1 MDLLEREKDAAVLAA
16 ALAEAVAGRGRIALV
31 SGEAGI
37 GKSAFVEHFIE
48 ANSTGLCVLK
58 GHCDPLFTPTALG
71 PLYDI
76 ARQARADLL
85 AALEGGAPRAAL
97 FSAVLEMMRGAR
109 HANIVLV
116 EDIHWA
122 DEATLDLI
130 KFLGRR
136 IAGTRTLLVL
146 TYREDE
152 VAETP
157 LRQVLGDLA
166 VSKATVRLELPR
178 LSLDAV
184 RRLVDGHPVGGQP
197 VDAGSLHRQT
207 AGNPFFVTE
216 VLSAGAVL
224 PPTVRDAVL
233 ARAARLGPL
242 GRKALDAAAVIGS
255 RIENRLLEPV
265 LNGALDG
272 LAECLKVGMLEPTSD
287 GLAFRHELVREAIL
301 VDLDPA
307 RRRELNR
314 LALKALRGS
323 GRRADLAQLVQYAE
337 DAGDCDAVLEYGAA
351 AARAASGVGAHRE
364 AAAHYAR
371 MLRRAVDRPA
381 AERAALCEAYA
392 EECAIVDRLDE
403 AEDARREAIAL
414 RREAGDR
421 LMEGDNLAELAWPLV
436 RGGRN
441 AAADET
447 CRQAIAVLAAEPPSR
462 QLANAY
468 RIQAHLMMLDRDCAG
483 AIARGRQAIALA
495 ERLDDGATVA
505 AAENVIG
512 TALLVS
518 GDETG
523 LAHLERSLALARR
536 GGRDALVG
544 IGHTNI
550 GVSYGEIY
558 RLADAERHL
567 AEGMAYTGERDL
579 DSANHY
585 MHAWLALTRLYQGRW
600 SEADDLASA
609 LLARPN
615 VSAISRIV
623 ALVALGRV
631 QARRG
636 DVDPQPVLD
645 EALALAA
652 QTGTLQRLAPVRAAR
667 AEAAWLGGDS
677 KRAIAEAS
685 AARDLAIRRKHPW
698 FAGELIYWC
707 RLAGS
712 PMAAPTWLA
721 PPFLLA
727 SRGHWRRAAAEW
739 QRLGCPYEQARALAA
754 GDCAAQIEA
763 LEIFTRLGAAPAS
776 AMLRQRLRAGG
787 IRHIPRGPRATTRSN
802 PFGLTVRELEIL
814 RCLATGLTNGGIG
827 AKLHVSP
834 KTVDHHVSSVLA
846 KMGAASR
853 GEAARI
859 ARAEHLVA

>member
-1 MDLLEREKDAAVLAA
+1 MELLEREKEAAVLAA
-16 ALAEAVAGRGRIALV
+16 ALADAVAGRGRIVLV

-37 GKSAFVEHFIE
+37 GKSAFVEHFVE
-48 ANSTGLCVLK
+48 THGQGLCVLT
-58 GHCDPLFTPTALG
+58 GHCDPLFTPTPLG

-76 ARQARADLL
+76 ARQTRADLL
-85 AALEGGAPRAAL
+85 LALEAGAPRAGL
-97 FSAVLEMMRGAR
+97 FSAVLDMMRGAR
-109 HANIVLV
+109 QANLVLV

-122 DEATLDLI
+122 DEATLDLV

-146 TYREDE
+146 TYREGE
-152 VAETP
+152 VADTP

-166 VSKATVRLELPR
+166 MSKATVRLELPR
-178 LSLDAV
+178 LSLEAV
-184 RRLVDGHPVGGQP
+184 RRLVGDRA

-216 VLSAGAVL
+216 VLSSGVGL

-233 ARAARLGPL
+233 ARAGRLCPRA
-242 GRKALDAAAVIGS
+242 RKALDAAAVIGS
-255 RIENRLLEPV
+255 RIEHRLLEQV
-265 LNGALDG
+265 LDGAPDGSLDG
-272 LAECLKVGMLEPTSD
+272 LAECLRVGMLERVGD
-287 GLAFRHELVREAIL
+287 GVAFRHELVRDAIL
-301 VDLDPA
+301 VDLDPG

-314 LALKALRGS
+314 RALEALGGS

-337 DAGDCDAVLEYGAA
+337 GAGDAAAVLEYGAA
-351 AARAASGVGAHRE
+351 AARAASSVGAHRE

-371 MLRRAVDRPA
+371 MLRQAADRAAP
-381 AERAALCEAYA
+381 ERAALCEAYA
-392 EECAIVDRLDE
+392 EESAIVDRLDE
-403 AEDARREAIAL
+403 AEAVRREAVAL
-414 RREAGDR
+414 RREMGDR
-421 LMEGDNLAELAWPLV
+421 LKEGENLAELAWPLV
-436 RGGRN
+436 RSGRN
-441 AAADET
+441 AAADDT
-447 CRQAIAVLAAEPPSR
+447 CRQAIAVLTAEPPSR

-468 RIQAHLMMLDRDCAG
+468 RIQAHLMMLDRDCSG
-483 AIARGRQAIALA
+483 AIALGRQAIALA
-495 ERLDDGATVA
+495 ERFDDTATVA

-518 GDETG
+518 GDESG
-523 LAHLERSLALARR
+523 LGHLERSIALAHAH
-536 GGRDALVG
+536 GMDALVG

-567 AEGMAYTGERDL
+567 AKGIAYTCERDL

-585 MHAWLALTRLYQGRW
+585 MRAWLALTRLYQGRW
-600 SEADDLASA
+600 TEASEIAAD
-609 LLARPN
+609 LLARPS
-615 VSAISRIV
+615 VSAVSRIV
-623 ALVALGRV
+623 ALAALGRV

-636 DVDPQPVLD
+636 DIDPWPVLD

-652 QTGTLQRLAPVRAAR
+652 QTDTLQRLAPVRAAR

-677 KRAIAEAS
+677 KRAVAEA
-685 AARDLAIRRKHPW
+685 AAACGLAIRRKHPW
-698 FAGELIYWC
+698 FAGELIYWG
-707 RLAGS
+707 RIAGS
-712 PMAAPTWLA
+712 PMAAPSWLA
-721 PPFLLA
+721 PPFLLQ

-754 GDCAAQIEA
+754 GDPPAQIEA
-763 LEIFTRLGAAPAS
+763 LDIFTRLGAAPAA
-776 AMLRQRLRAGG
+776 AMLRQRLRGAG
-787 IRHIPRGPRATTRSN
+787 IRHIPRGPRAATRSN

-846 KMGAASR
+846 KLGAASR

-859 ARAEHLVA
+859 AREERLVA